1 MPSPFLSCVI
11 FASTPFLF
19 CPSVYSPATES
30 GRHSIK
36 RRVCQRSAITAL
48 RSTVSSSSSAL
59 CASASAASTAETLA

>member
-19 CPSVYSPATES
+19 CPSAYSPTIEN

-36 RRVCQRSAITAL
+36 RRVCQPVTIWAL
-48 RSTVSSSSSAL
+48 RSAVSSSAAAAL
-59 CASASAASTAETLA
+59 SVDSLA